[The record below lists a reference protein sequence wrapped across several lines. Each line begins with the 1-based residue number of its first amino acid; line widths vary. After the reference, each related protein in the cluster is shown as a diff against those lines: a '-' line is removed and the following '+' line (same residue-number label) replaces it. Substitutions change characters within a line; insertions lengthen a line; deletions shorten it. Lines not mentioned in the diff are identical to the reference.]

1 MLWWHSGDLHMA
13 PRFSIFSKKQRQKQ
27 GIDFS
32 VILNWQLFSTRLILQ
47 PIVPEGGDS
56 QYTFLAFYCW
66 KSICMCC
73 WKCVCGVGRMYL
85 LLEICRYNTVQ
96 ILHCR
101 VRWQVLCQKEGP
113 TRHSGLDSLPK
124 SDGTLLW
131 RIRFC
136 RTKPKYLN
144 ICYNLAEM

>member
-13 PRFSIFSKKQRQKQ
+13 PRFSIFRKRQKQ
-27 GIDFS
+27 RIEFS
-32 VILNWQLFSTRLILQ
+32 VILNWQLFSGSRRLILQ

-73 WKCVCGVGRMYL
+73 WKCVCIVGRMYL
-85 LLEICRYNTVQ
+85 FLEICRYNTVQ

-101 VRWQVLCQKEGP
+101 VDCKCYVRRKDPQDTRGWIPFPRVMELCCGA
-113 TRHSGLDSLPK
+113 SDSAEPNQ
-124 SDGTLLW
+124 
-131 RIRFC
+131 
-136 RTKPKYLN
+136 N
-144 ICYNLAEM
+144 I